1 MGVSLTLRVSYGV
14 SGKAN
19 LGPLHQWMNAVQKVL
34 PLFTQVLA
42 EEAKGGVRRSRR

>member
-1 MGVSLTLRVSYGV
+1 MIYGV
-14 SGKAN
+14 SGRAD
-19 LGPLHQWMNAVQKVL
+19 LGSLHRRMNAVQKVL